1 MTNTLKTAVLISG
14 NGSNLQALID
24 ASQNADF
31 PADIVLVISNKA
43 DAYGLTRAEQAGITA
58 RVINHKDYA
67 SREAFD
73 MAMDAVLRDHGI
85 ELVCLAGFMRV
96 LSDKFVRLWE
106 GRMINIHPS
115 LLPKYKGLDTHAR
128 AIAAGDT
135 EHGATV
141 HWVIAELDAGEA
153 IVQGAI
159 PIIPGDTPE
168 TLAARVH
175 VLEHQLYP
183 QALKR
188 IADGK
193 LKETYCPS
201 V

>member
-1 MTNTLKTAVLISG
+1 MRVNVAVLISG

-24 ASQNADF
+24 ATQQADY
-31 PADIVLVISNKA
+31 PAEITLVISNKA
-43 DAYGLTRAEQAGITA
+43 DAYGLTRAEQAGIKT

-96 LSDKFVRLWE
+96 LSDKFVRLWD
-106 GRMINIHPS
+106 GKMLNIHPS

-128 AIAAGDT
+128 AIAAGDK

-141 HWVIAELDAGEA
+141 HWVIAELDAGPV
-153 IVQGAI
+153 IVQKTV
-159 PIIPGDTPE
+159 PILADDTPE
-168 TLAARVH
+168 TLAQRVH
-175 VLEHQLYP
+175 VLEHQIYP
-183 QALKR
+183 EALR
-188 IADGK
+188 DAADAQIKGN
-193 LKETYCPS
+193 LCPS
-201 V
+201 AY